1 MFVPGLQKQNGVEGR
16 HGFYKFKSIEWQP
29 APRVSSATALR
40 AAVANNNPEEFEKAA
55 GVPADTKVAGK
66 PFFELVKFYLG
77 QQTQ

>member
-1 MFVPGLQKQNGVEGR
+1 M
-16 HGFYKFKSIEWQP
+16 
-29 APRVSSATALR
+29 VSKVDTDFINLR